1 MLKRNWLIIP
11 FLIIGFYYNFWTIQN
26 ADTEIIFEEFIYG
39 GIILIFLI
47 FLGIS
52 LRKDVSKLKKNK
64 DLKNFIP
71 SIVGIIIL
79 LSFLVVNIVL
89 KYRDNSPIIIQAGYD
104 GGFNGCWFDF
114 RKDGTYKFAN
124 SGGIGADFFRG
135 KYTLSDS
142 IITLDK
148 MEIDKVIK
156 TNKLAIREI
165 KNFDSTKIKV
175 IFQIDKNH
183 NIIDKNFYFI
193 VNKYEITK

>member
-26 ADTEIIFEEFIYG
+26 ADTEMIFEEFIYG
-39 GIILIFLI
+39 GIILFFLI

-52 LRKDVSKLKKNK
+52 LRKDVLKFKKNK

>member
-26 ADTEIIFEEFIYG
+26 ADTEMIFEEFIYG
-39 GIILIFLI
+39 GIILFFLI

-52 LRKDVSKLKKNK
+52 LRKDVLKFKKNK

-148 MEIDKVIK
+148 MEIYKVIK

-193 VNKYEITK
+193 VNKYEIKK